1 MTHQQEGEQV
11 RPAAGGARS
20 RPRDRRAAARGQL
33 RALVALLGQAR
44 ERWAASRSLRR
55 SFASWAALGLLLCLA
70 SGVGAGIVGSRA
82 DLGAI
87 LALIWWLL
95 TTSALFLGL
104 GLAVSYPDRRPLP
117 GLGLPNGLTAVRA
130 YMALP
135 IILFATLPGQYLARD
150 LFLCAAAPV
159 ALLDALDG
167 WVARTFGPVSLL
179 GRALDPIMDAT
190 FFSLAAVGCLWLG
203 LAPLWLVLLV
213 VVRYALP
220 ALGFL
225 LLYPWLPRRPDMVAT
240 RFGKVNTFAGGVAL
254 AGSSLLVLAGMPTL
268 LFDLVLGVILGAT
281 AAGQVVS
288 LARRTLAA

>member
-1 MTHQQEGEQV
+1 M
-11 RPAAGGARS
+11 GA
-20 RPRDRRAAARGQL
+20 
-33 RALVALLGQAR
+33 AR
-44 ERWAASRSLRR
+44 ERWAGSPSLRH
-55 SFASWAALGLLLCLA
+55 SFCAWVALGLALSLGSGAGAGLV
-70 SGVGAGIVGSRA
+70 SSRPILGLVLGVGWW
-82 DLGAI
+82 I
-87 LALIWWLL
+87 LVSA
-95 TTSALFLGL
+95 ALFLGL
-104 GLAVSYPDRRPLP
+104 GLAFTHPDRRPLS

-159 ALLDALDG
+159 ALLDLLDG

-225 LLYPWLPRRPDMVAT
+225 VLYPWLPRRPDMVAT

-254 AGSSLLVLAGMPTL
+254 AGSSLLVLGGVPAL
-268 LFDLVLGVILGAT
+268 AFDIVLGAVLAVT
-281 AAGQVVS
+281 AAGQVAT
-288 LARRTLAA
+288 LTRRTLTA